1 VIANIQDQFT
11 RRRRHATSV
20 MHIPR
25 RNLKANSTMKRFLLT
40 CMVLSLAA
48 VPLLGCQEEATTERT
63 TTVTT
68 PGGETTTT
76 DTHKVESTGEN
87 PPPNPQGETAR

>member
-1 VIANIQDQFT
+1 
-11 RRRRHATSV
+11 
-20 MHIPR
+20 
-25 RNLKANSTMKRFLLT
+25 MKRFLAL
-40 CMVLSLAA
+40 CVALSFAA
-48 VPLLGCQEEATTERT
+48 VVTLGCQKEATTERT

-87 PPPNPQGETAR
+87 PPPNLQGETAR